1 MNPVVA
7 KVLKK
12 TLTTSATVVGAL
24 FVVYFWNLD
33 QKLMGWLYK
42 QVNTMFDR
50 KPTDIKFCTARR
62 VSVGFFLHRPRRA
75 DGRHHLVGAG
85 RGYYAAPSFP

>member
-33 QKLMGWLYK
+33 QKLMGALGAAEY
-42 QVNTMFDR
+42 
-50 KPTDIKFCTARR
+50 ARQK
-62 VSVGFFLHRPRRA
+62 GLA
-75 DGRHHLVGAG
+75 KK
-85 RGYYAAPSFP
+85 

>member
-7 KVLKK
+7 KSPEEDAHHFRHRRRCAV
-12 TLTTSATVVGAL
+12 
-24 FVVYFWNLD
+24 VVYFWNLD

-50 KPTDIKFCTARR
+50 KPTDIKF
-62 VSVGFFLHRPRRA
+62 
-75 DGRHHLVGAG
+75 
-85 RGYYAAPSFP
+85 

>member
-42 QVNTMFDR
+42 QVNTCSTASP
-50 KPTDIKFCTARR
+50 PTSSSERIQTGTAASVLEAAVFAAFKDIC
-62 VSVGFFLHRPRRA
+62 P
-75 DGRHHLVGAG
+75 
-85 RGYYAAPSFP
+85 

>member
-1 MNPVVA
+1 MRASPPGADVY
-7 KVLKK
+7 KRQ
-12 TLTTSATVVGAL
+12 TSATVVGAL

-50 KPTDIKFCTARR
+50 KPTDIKF
-62 VSVGFFLHRPRRA
+62 
-75 DGRHHLVGAG
+75 
-85 RGYYAAPSFP
+85 

>member
-1 MNPVVA
+1 MWKFIKKLVKILVIAVA
-7 KVLKK
+7 
-12 TLTTSATVVGAL
+12 AL

-50 KPTDIKFCTARR
+50 KPTDIKF
-62 VSVGFFLHRPRRA
+62 
-75 DGRHHLVGAG
+75 
-85 RGYYAAPSFP
+85 